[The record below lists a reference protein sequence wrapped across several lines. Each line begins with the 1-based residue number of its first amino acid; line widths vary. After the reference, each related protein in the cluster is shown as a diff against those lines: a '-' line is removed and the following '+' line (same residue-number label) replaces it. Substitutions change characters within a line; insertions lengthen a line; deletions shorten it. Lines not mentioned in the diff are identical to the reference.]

1 MGLALQLDME
11 SAERTEDDIE
21 EEEAMKTSEMNESEL
36 FEASESDAP
45 TDVEGAVVNR
55 YQRID
60 DTSFDEVHFPENVVE
75 AIQTSWNTLLSKL
88 PSREVAGEAIFDSIM
103 EEAPGIAKLFRSP
116 RSVFALRFVN
126 GLNSLVT
133 EVGTPSA
140 LKKQVETFG
149 FQHLDYEVSVVRADL
164 VRDCILSVMEQELGG
179 QFTSAARICMT
190 ALLNYVGGA
199 FVFIRRELAG
209 RIKIIQRSW
218 RLAQRM
224 MEADENLEPASP
236 TSIPVS
242 PHSEEQEVEEL
253 GEESPKSM
261 AKEQADSDAGSQIR
275 SPKKEQNLQVPTTF
289 DGMFLFNAAVM
300 GYGDSPWMKLV
311 LEHLD
316 AIVVNVANTSRLQEE
331 CYVLSIELAK
341 VKEKVNLPEFKA
353 VMLAAL
359 RSIVPDEWNM
369 DHEVAWNWL
378 WENVERIIS
387 STIQLPRLY
396 EKSVRA
402 FLFEQSDV
410 NMNQLRAQTFKIFF
424 QRAPSGQDYFK
435 QSTTRL
441 YFILDKNYELT
452 MEVFENPSKVVQ
464 DLSALGLRHVGY
476 GIPVELFP
484 PFVLAAVDAV
494 CELTTDETVQQ
505 AFSRSLTLISKI
517 LMRVIMEGSTVVMK
531 AINLNEEVALRKAIS
546 VAPRNQRALQ
556 LLNISVGTQSFS
568 PLFWAIQSG
577 SLNSAKAM
585 LQDLLTIRADREV
598 YYYGCEELFKRH
610 PDIIKRLCTSAPT
623 LLITMLDGFIWRSR
637 LSTHGMRRVNYY
649 IKYLIQDLEG
659 HFSPA
664 LSCVVEHGDPK
675 VASHPCCALA
685 ADTVWFKFATFYF
698 LLGRCYFLFT
708 LCLFATSQSIM
719 VTHDGI
725 DHPQEIWVIFTC
737 RLLLYM
743 IVLPSLLGSIM
754 LRCFS
759 DCIHRNMEKFCGLPV
774 PAHLLEFQGMLRTSL
789 LWVLLIMFIMEPLLW
804 CLDFQDSETTFR
816 STCDEVKEMKSFYS
830 ILSAMGM
837 LLFWALLLDFSVF
850 STRISA
856 FLLVCGH
863 VLSEVGLFLVA
874 VVFLLCGFSTSI
886 NALNHS
892 LVDFDGVHHWMRALF
907 QIVIGMFPVENYAAF
922 QDEIGVLVF
931 LSVFIIV
938 VFIFLLNLLVAQLN
952 QSYHDMFAD
961 MKGAARLRRKSVIC
975 GVMASAPKRRWSSF
989 LLSLGFENR
998 LEFNEGDIGIAGGLQ
1013 VMEQSSMVAVT
1024 EDAVKRYG
1032 GSTAPTM
1039 PWPMEVEA
1047 SDIEKERFDRLEKL
1061 IQKSMKHKSKD
1072 SHRSRRQG
1080 SQFGTNSLV
1089 SEDSVQSDSV
1099 GPGSPNI

>member
-1 MGLALQLDME
+1 ME
-11 SAERTEDDIE
+11 STERTEEDIE
-21 EEEAMKTSEMNESEL
+21 EEEATKTCEMDESE
-36 FEASESDAP
+36 EQASESDAL
-45 TDVEGAVVNR
+45 TDVEGVVVNR

-60 DTSFDEVHFPENVVE
+60 DTSFDEVHFPEHVVE
-75 AIQTSWNTLLSKL
+75 GIQSAWNTLLSKL

-103 EEAPGIAKLFRSP
+103 EEAPGIAKLFKSP

-199 FVFIRRELAG
+199 FIFIRRELAG

-218 RLAQRM
+218 RVAQRM
-224 MEADENLEPASP
+224 MEADENFEPVSP
-236 TSIPVS
+236 MSIPVS
-242 PHSEEQEVEEL
+242 PHSEEQAVEEL

-261 AKEQADSDAGSQIR
+261 AKLEQADSDAGSQIR

-316 AIVVNVANTSRLQEE
+316 AIAVNVANTGRLQEE
-331 CYVLSIELAK
+331 CYVLSIELSK
-341 VKEKVNLPEFKA
+341 MKESVNLPEFKA

-369 DHEVAWNWL
+369 DHEIAWNWL

-402 FLFEQSDV
+402 FLFEQSEV
-410 NMNQLRAQTFKIFF
+410 NMNHLRAQTFNFF
-424 QRAPSGQDYFK
+424 FTRAPSGQDYFK

-484 PFVLAAVDAV
+484 PFVLSAVDAV

-505 AFSRSLTLISKI
+505 AFSWSLTLISKI
-517 LMRVIMEGSTVVMK
+517 LMRVVLEGSTVVMK

-556 LLNISVGTQSFS
+556 LLNITVGTQSFS

-623 LLITMLDGFIWRSR
+623 LLMTMLDGFIWRSH

-659 HFSPA
+659 NFSSA

-685 ADTVWFKFATFYF
+685 ADTVWFKFANFYF
-698 LLGRCYFLFT
+698 LLGRGYFLFT
-708 LCLFATSQSIM
+708 LCVFATSQSIL
-719 VTHDGI
+719 VRHDGLE
-725 DHPQEIWVIFTC
+725 HPQEIWVIFGC

-743 IVLPSLLGSIM
+743 IVLPGLTGSIM
-754 LRCFS
+754 LRCIS
-759 DCIHRNMEKFCGLPV
+759 DCIHRNTQKFCGVPV
-774 PAHLLEFQGMLRTSL
+774 PAHLRELQGMLRTSL
-789 LWVLLIMFIMEPLLW
+789 MWVLLSMFIMEPLVW
-804 CLDFQDSETTFR
+804 CLNLNDSDKMFR
-816 STCDEVKEMKSFYS
+816 STCEEMKEMKSFYS

-837 LLFWALLLDFSVF
+837 LLFWALLVDFSVF

-892 LVDFDGVHHWMRALF
+892 LVDFDGVHHWIRALF
-907 QIVIGMFPVENYAAF
+907 QIVIGMFPVENYSAF
-922 QDEIGVLVF
+922 QDEIGVLAF

-975 GVMASAPKRRWSSF
+975 GVMASAPKKRWSSF

-1013 VMEQSSMVAVT
+1013 VIEQASIVAVT

-1039 PWPMEVEA
+1039 PWPTETEA
-1047 SDIEKERFDRLEKL
+1047 TDIEKERFDRLEKL

-1080 SQFGTNSLV
+1080 SQLGTGSMV
-1089 SEDSVQSDSV
+1089 SDDSAHSDSI
-1099 GPGSPNI
+1099 GPGGPSNI